1 MDKFKRFERMNGFNR
16 YSRFNLQMFAD
27 DGADGAGGAED
38 HSDNGSNGADGAG
51 KEKPAAKYTDED
63 LDRIIGQKFAAWQKA
78 QEKKLSEAERL
89 GKMSAEEKAAEH
101 LKDLEKRI
109 AAYEKA
115 DAQSKMTAQAR
126 AILQGEGLNISDNLI
141 ANLIADDAD
150 STKAAVD
157 SFVKLFRAEVEKA
170 MKEKYKGETPR
181 KGSSGAATLT
191 KEQIL
196 AMPNRVERQKAMEE
210 NRHLF

>member
-1 MDKFKRFERMNGFNR
+1 MDKFKRFERLNGFNR

-27 DGADGAGGAED
+27 DGADGAEGDNPA
-38 HSDNGSNGADGAG
+38 DNGSNGAEGAG
-51 KEKPAAKYTDED
+51 KEKPEAKYTDAD
-63 LDRIIGQKFAAWQKA
+63 LDRILGQKFAKWQKD
-78 QEKKLSEAERL
+78 QERKLSEAERL
-89 GKMSAEEKAAEH
+89 GKMTAEEKAAEH

-115 DAQSKMTAQAR
+115 DAQAKMTAQAR

-141 ANLIADDAD
+141 SNLIADDAD
-150 STKAAVD
+150 GTKAAVD
-157 SFVKLFRAEVEKA
+157 NFVKLFKAEVEKA
-170 MKEKYKGETPR
+170 VKEKYKGETPR
-181 KGSSGAATLT
+181 KGSSGSAALT

-196 AMPNRVERQKAMEE
+196 AMPNRAERQKAMEE